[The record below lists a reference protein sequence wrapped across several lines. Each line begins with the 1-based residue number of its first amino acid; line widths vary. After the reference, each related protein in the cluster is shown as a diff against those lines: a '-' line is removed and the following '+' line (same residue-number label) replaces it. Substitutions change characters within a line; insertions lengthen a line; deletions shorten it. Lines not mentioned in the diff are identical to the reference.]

1 LAIHVVVAEAK
12 RVFDEATLTGYWKL
26 PVIKGLNY
34 QTPTH
39 PAGVTDETG
48 SFKCQLAKLSIEK
61 VTNSS
66 S

>member
-1 LAIHVVVAEAK
+1 
-12 RVFDEATLTGYWKL
+12 VFDEATLTGYWEL

-48 SFKCQLAKLSIEK
+48 SFKCQLDELVTFSIE
-61 VTNSS
+61 S
-66 S
+66 